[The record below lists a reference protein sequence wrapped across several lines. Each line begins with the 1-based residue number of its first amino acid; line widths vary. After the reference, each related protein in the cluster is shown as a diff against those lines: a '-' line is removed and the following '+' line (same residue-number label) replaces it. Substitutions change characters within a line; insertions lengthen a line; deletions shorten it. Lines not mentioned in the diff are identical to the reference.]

1 MAGTRLLMRRLREL
15 LRLKHEHGLSHRAI
29 AQACGVGLGTVS
41 GYLERATHAGLTW
54 PLPADLDDAALEARL
69 FVRPETPP
77 TAQRPP
83 PDVVRIR
90 TELARQG
97 VTLQLLWLE
106 YRAVHPGGYSY
117 SQYCEHYRQF
127 ARRLRPSMRQVHR
140 AGEKLFVDFAGKRP
154 HLVDR
159 HTGERIPV
167 ELFVG
172 SVGASGLIYAEATRT
187 QDLAA
192 WVGAHI
198 RMLEACGGSPAL
210 WIPDNLKSAVTLAHP
225 YEPEV
230 NRTYADLARHYGAV
244 VIPARV
250 RHPRDKP
257 RVEVSVQIAERW
269 IVAVLRDRV
278 FFDLADLNAAIG
290 EEVARLNDRP
300 MRILG
305 VSRRAQ
311 FDALDR
317 PALRP
322 LPLTRFE
329 VGEWVRCRANI
340 DYHVALDH
348 NTYSVPYTLV
358 HAEVEARMTATTVEV
373 FYQQGRVASH
383 LRAVGRG
390 HAVTCAAH
398 MPSTHRAYVTWT
410 PERLIAWAEKSGP
423 ATARLVVGILER
435 RPHPELAYRSV
446 LGLLR
451 LGQQHGESRLEA
463 GCARAERLGAYSY
476 RTVANILRHALDRLP
491 LDDEGAPDPSCGVH
505 HNLRGAGYYAQK
517 DSPC

>member
-29 AQACGVGLGTVS
+29 TQACGVGLGTVS

-77 TAQRPP
+77 TAHRPP
-83 PDVVRIR
+83 PDVVRMH

-140 AGEKLFVDFAGKRP
+140 AGEKLFVDFAGTRP

-159 HTGERIPV
+159 HTGELVLV

-198 RMLEACGGSPAL
+198 RLLEACGGSPAL

-230 NRTYADLARHYGAV
+230 NRTYAELARHYGAV
-244 VIPARV
+244 VIPTRV

-278 FFDLADLNAAIG
+278 FFELADLNAAIG

-300 MRILG
+300 MRDHG
-305 VSRRAQ
+305 VSRRDR
-311 FDALDR
+311 FEALDH
-317 PALRP
+317 PVLRP

-340 DYHVALDH
+340 
-348 NTYSVPYTLV
+348 
-358 HAEVEARMTATTVEV
+358 
-373 FYQQGRVASH
+373 F
-383 LRAVGRG
+383 
-390 HAVTCAAH
+390 
-398 MPSTHRAYVTWT
+398 
-410 PERLIAWAEKSGP
+410 
-423 ATARLVVGILER
+423 
-435 RPHPELAYRSV
+435 
-446 LGLLR
+446 
-451 LGQQHGESRLEA
+451 
-463 GCARAERLGAYSY
+463 
-476 RTVANILRHALDRLP
+476 
-491 LDDEGAPDPSCGVH
+491 CGV
-505 HNLRGAGYYAQK
+505 LPYVAQPACPTYILLFSHTICAECISCAVK
-517 DSPC
+517 